1 MRKLMLLVACCAW
14 ASVLQGC
21 GPLQVPMASRPDD
34 ETQKSIDTAWN
45 EALSPP
51 NRFDHQGLLDLL
63 LVARAYE
70 AGVDRLTFRS
80 EKQVVRGT
88 VVMEVRYDR
97 QAPDQDL
104 FTVTLIAPGGQ
115 MVRRETYNRQEVEL
129 TAQQLGWVYNQLSAK
144 KAQGNASAQE
154 LQQLAA
160 LEARMSVV
168 AKAFPSSKEGDKAEG
183 GLRRQPEKK

>member
-1 MRKLMLLVACCAW
+1 MQPSRGIIPGPWDHVLAPVRQLDRCRVPGDSSRTKPYEGSMRKLMLLVACCAW

-34 ETQKSIDTAWN
+34 ETQKSIDAAWN

-51 NRFDHQGLLDLL
+51 NRYDHQGLLDLL

-88 VVMEVRYDR
+88 V
-97 QAPDQDL
+97 
-104 FTVTLIAPGGQ
+104 
-115 MVRRETYNRQEVEL
+115 
-129 TAQQLGWVYNQLSAK
+129 
-144 KAQGNASAQE
+144 
-154 LQQLAA
+154 
-160 LEARMSVV
+160 
-168 AKAFPSSKEGDKAEG
+168 
-183 GLRRQPEKK
+183 